1 MAHNR
6 SKSDSRKSRILLRA
20 PVFSTAGFTLHK
32 CSRALVGNNSLTIQL
47 GAFGSAAA
55 YNRGQ
60 LPLERD
66 PLAGFFRDSMAA
78 VGRDR
83 RPGAQTCRMEGQ

>member
-1 MAHNR
+1 
-6 SKSDSRKSRILLRA
+6 
-20 PVFSTAGFTLHK
+20 
-32 CSRALVGNNSLTIQL
+32 LTIQL